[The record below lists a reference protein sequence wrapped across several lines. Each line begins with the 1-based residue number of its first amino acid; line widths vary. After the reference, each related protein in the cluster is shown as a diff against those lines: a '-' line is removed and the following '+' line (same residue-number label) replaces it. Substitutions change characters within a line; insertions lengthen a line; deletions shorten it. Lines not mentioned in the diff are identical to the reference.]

1 MCIVREGACY
11 CAPAQHRGGRRARE
25 KSCECGERRGS
36 RDGKGGDS
44 RWEGGRDHAE
54 AGSADGEGA
63 RNCARVGEGGAQYDA
78 LPTATLE
85 CGYLFASG
93 RTCSTLFNVGLIV
106 SQFAVYGGYRADAC
120 VRVCVCVCV
129 CACVCVCVLR
139 MVCRQVGHHGT
150 RRKGRKARPLSR
162 PRYHNRSCK
171 HTGTPSDAW
180 KCVCAVR
187 RATCM
192 NESFAWLCH
201 FWHCTCVYRVT
212 HLTRHSN
219 KCRVRH

>member
-1 MCIVREGACY
+1 LTCVSYVKELATARRRNIEEDAERERKVASAAKGA
-11 CAPAQHRGGRRARE
+11 ALATVKAVTLA
-25 KSCECGERRGS
+25 ER
-36 RDGKGGDS
+36 
-44 RWEGGRDHAE
+44 E
-54 AGSADGEGA
+54 AGITRKQALQMGRAPETVHALEKEG
-63 RNCARVGEGGAQYDA
+63 RNMTPSPRQHSNVDIYLRQVERVQ
-78 LPTATLE
+78 
-85 CGYLFASG
+85 
-93 RTCSTLFNVGLIV
+93 RLIV

-192 NESFAWLCH
+192 NESFA
-201 FWHCTCVYRVT
+201 
-212 HLTRHSN
+212 
-219 KCRVRH
+219 